1 MSLHDRIG
9 PLCDLLLGAA
19 FADDVFED
27 RERTAVREMLEDL
40 GGLDADV
47 EKRIEAFVPAAFD
60 VAATAKTF
68 AADSEDDRR
77 KILFLI
83 AAINDADDEVD
94 FAEDEYL
101 RSVAGALGLPDSAL
115 AGMTIDVEEDELQV
129 TFDEVRKAPP
139 PPPPPKK
146 K

>member
-27 RERTAVREMLEDL
+27 REREEVRGMLEDL
-40 GGLDADV
+40 GGLDAEI
-47 EKRIEAFVPAAFD
+47 EKRIDAFVPTAFD
-60 VAATAKTF
+60 VAAAAQAF
-68 AADSEDDRR
+68 AGDSEDDRR

-101 RSVAGALGLPDSAL
+101 RSVAKALALPDSAL
-115 AGMTIDVEEDELQV
+115 AGMTIDVEDDEIQI
-129 TFDEVRKAPP
+129 TFDEVRQT

-146 K
+146 T

>member
-27 RERTAVREMLEDL
+27 REREEVRGMLEDL
-40 GGLDADV
+40 GGLDAEI
-47 EKRIEAFVPAAFD
+47 EKRIDAFVPTEFD
-60 VAATAKTF
+60 VAATAKAF
-68 AADSEDDRR
+68 ASDSEDDRR

-101 RSVAGALGLPDSAL
+101 RAVAKALALPDSAL
-115 AGMTIDVEEDELQV
+115 AGMTIDVEDDEIQI
-129 TFDEVRKAPP
+129 TFDEVRQAPPP

-146 K
+146 